1 MITRLF
7 AKFRC
12 KIFKF
17 ERAKQLSLVLLAIN
31 QLLFLT
37 VLKHLANNLILIKLS
52 LKREKNFVKL
62 HLEIKYYFKGKKI
75 TFHSRFFLQ
84 VFQKFC
90 FRIYQDYVLFP

>member
-7 AKFRC
+7 AKFCC

-17 ERAKQLSLVLLAIN
+17 ERAKQPSLVLLAIN

-37 VLKHLANNLILIKLS
+37 VLKRLANNLILLKLS

-62 HLEIKYYFKGKKI
+62 HLHIKYYFKRKEN
-75 TFHSRFFLQ
+75 
-84 VFQKFC
+84 C
-90 FRIYQDYVLFP
+90 FSS